1 MISLF
6 HKTTSLS
13 VVFLFGALPNSI
25 FCCPPESNL
34 PVSSNSNEKPP
45 FANETPYLDSPS
57 RVFQRA
63 NDYEVLIM
71 GGGYSPSGNQFSL
84 ESNVKYFL
92 RIKEKLGFSKSSSQ
106 LFFADGNDPARD
118 LQYFDPKQEIPL
130 VNRALAEIFGKNK
143 GLNHHYRSNQL
154 QTNGPSSI
162 AALDQWISRQKKAKS
177 TRFNLVYF
185 TGHGGKGSKKE
196 PHNTTAYLWNNQNL
210 NMQNFSKKLD
220 GLPREQKTVCV
231 MVQCYSGGFAHFM
244 FKEGNQ
250 TKGLSTSPRAGF
262 FATTHDRVAAGCT
275 PDITESDYR
284 EYSTTFWEAI
294 CGETRMGLQIPKA
307 DYDKNGNT
315 SLSEAH
321 AYVVI
326 NSDTIDVPVK
336 TSEIWLRTIFSA
348 QIKLFQKDRDQE
360 SSVFDQVLGENSWL
374 GKSDQNQKLR
384 KIHENILS
392 KAEPEEI
399 AVIRSLALQFGFSQ
413 WPTIEEADEKIGS
426 LKQKRKEWDQKKNKS
441 MAAARK
447 LRDQI
452 KSRIRKFYPELV
464 NPYHPKSLEVF
475 NGREKE
481 LFLKKLNFQNQWQQ
495 LVAEKENFNQIEKER
510 FALEK
515 EEVKGM
521 RLKRSLE
528 YIYLW
533 NHLQKKG
540 SLAQKRDF
548 NRLVKLE
555 KMTFPLK

>member
-1 MISLF
+1 MIFFFQKTISL
-6 HKTTSLS
+6 L
-13 VVFLFGALPNSI
+13 VVFLFGVLPNYI
-25 FCCPPESNL
+25 LCCPPDSKL
-34 PVSSNSNEKPP
+34 PTPSDSNEKPL
-45 FANETPYLDSPS
+45 FEDETPYLDPAA
-57 RVFQRA
+57 RVFQQA
-63 NDYEVLIM
+63 NDNEVLIM

-130 VNRALAEIFGKNK
+130 VNRALAEIFAKNK
-143 GLNHHYRSNQL
+143 GLNHQYRSNQL
-154 QTNGPSSI
+154 QTNGPASI
-162 AALDQWISRQKKAKS
+162 ASLDQWISRQKKAKA

-210 NMQNFSKKLD
+210 SMQNFSKKLD
-220 GLPREQKTVCV
+220 GLPTEQKTVCV
-231 MVQCYSGGFAHFM
+231 MVQCYSGGFAHYM
-244 FKEGNQ
+244 FKEGNHS
-250 TKGLSTSPRAGF
+250 KGLSTSPRVGF

-294 CGETRMGLQIPKA
+294 CGETRMGMQIPKA
-307 DYDKNGNT
+307 DYDKDGNT
-315 SLSEAH
+315 SLAEAH

-348 QIKLFQKDRDQE
+348 QIKLFQKDQDQK
-360 SSVFDQVLGENSWL
+360 Q
-374 GKSDQNQKLR
+374 R
-384 KIHENILS
+384 KTHENILS

-399 AVIRSLALQFGFSQ
+399 AVIRSLALEFGFSQ
-413 WPTIEEADEKIGS
+413 WPTIHDADEKIGL

-441 MAAARK
+441 LAATRK

-452 KSRIRKFYPELV
+452 KTRIKKFYPELV
-464 NPYHPKSLEVF
+464 NPYHPKSLEIF
-475 NGREKE
+475 SGPGKE
-481 LFLKKLNFQNQWQQ
+481 LFLKKINFQNQWQQ
-495 LVAEKENFNQIEKER
+495 LVVEKENLNQIEKER
-510 FALEK
+510 FTLEK
-515 EEVKGM
+515 EEVKGI
-521 RLKRSLE
+521 RLKRSIE

-533 NHLQKKG
+533 NHLQKRG

-548 NRLVKLE
+548 NRIVKLE
-555 KMTFPLK
+555 KTTFPLK

>member
-1 MISLF
+1 MIF
-6 HKTTSLS
+6 FFQKTTSLL
-13 VVFLFGALPNSI
+13 VVFLLGALPNSI
-25 FCCPPESNL
+25 LCCPPDSNL
-34 PVSSNSNEKPP
+34 AEPSNSNGNPP
-45 FANETPYLDSPS
+45 FADETTYLDSPS
-57 RVFQRA
+57 RIFQQA

-92 RIKEKLGFSKSSSQ
+92 RIRAKLGFSKSSTQ

-162 AALDQWISRQKKAKS
+162 AALDQWLHRQKMAKT
-177 TRFNLVYF
+177 TRLNLVYF
-185 TGHGGKGSKKE
+185 TGHGGKGSPKD
-196 PHNTTAYLWNNQNL
+196 PSNTTAYLWDNQKL
-210 NMQNFSKKLD
+210 SMQNFSKKFD
-220 GLPREQKTVCV
+220 NLPSEQNTVCV

-244 FKEGNQ
+244 FKEGNH
-250 TKGLSTSPRAGF
+250 TKGLSTSTRAGF

-294 CGETRMGLQIPKA
+294 CGETRMGKQVPKA

-315 SLSEAH
+315 SLAEAH

-336 TSEIWLRTIFSA
+336 TSEIWLRTIFPG
-348 QIKLFQKDRDQE
+348 QIELFQKDQEQE

-374 GKSDQNQKLR
+374 GKLGQKQR

-399 AVIRSLALQFGFSQ
+399 AVIRSLALEFGFSQ
-413 WPTIEEADEKIGS
+413 WPTIEEADKKIGL

-441 MAAARK
+441 LAASRK

-475 NGREKE
+475 KGSEKE

-495 LVAEKENFNQIEKER
+495 LIVEKENFNQIEKKR

-515 EEVKGM
+515 EEVKGI
-521 RLKRSLE
+521 RLKRSIE

-555 KMTFPLK
+555 KTTFPLK

>member
-1 MISLF
+1 MIF
-6 HKTTSLS
+6 FFQKTTSLS
-13 VVFLFGALPNSI
+13 FAFLFGALANSVL
-25 FCCPPESNL
+25 CCPPDSNL
-34 PVSSNSNEKPP
+34 PAPSDSHENPP
-45 FANETPYLDSPS
+45 FEDETRHLDSPAE
-57 RVFQRA
+57 VHQQA

-92 RIKEKLGFSKSSSQ
+92 RIKEKLGFSNSSSQ

-118 LQYFDPKQEIPL
+118 LQYFNPKQEIPI

-154 QTNGPSSI
+154 QTNGPASI
-162 AALDQWISRQKKAKS
+162 VALDQWISRQKKAKS

-196 PHNTTAYLWNNQNL
+196 PFNTTAYLWNNQNL
-210 NMQNFSKKLD
+210 SMQHFSKKLD
-220 GLPREQKTVCV
+220 GLPSEQKTVCV

-244 FKEGNQ
+244 FKEGNH
-250 TKGLSTSPRAGF
+250 TKGLSTSPRVGF
-262 FATTHDRVAAGCT
+262 FATTHDRIAAGCT

-284 EYSTTFWEAI
+284 EYSTTFWEAL
-294 CGETRMGLQIPKA
+294 CGETRMGMQIPKA
-307 DYDKNGNT
+307 DFDKNGKT
-315 SLSEAH
+315 SLAEAH

-336 TSEIWLRTIFSA
+336 TSEIWLRTIFSG
-348 QIKLFQKDRDQE
+348 QIKLLQKDQNQE
-360 SSVFDQVLGENSWL
+360 NSVFDQVLGENSWL
-374 GKSDQNQKLR
+374 GKLGKNPKQR

-399 AVIRSLALQFGFSQ
+399 AVIRSLALKFGFSQ
-413 WPTIEEADEKIGS
+413 WPTIDEADEKIRS
-426 LKQKRKEWDQKKNKS
+426 LKQKRNVWEQKKNKS
-441 MAAARK
+441 LAATRK

-475 NGREKE
+475 NGPEKE
-481 LFLKKLNFQNQWQQ
+481 LFIKKLNFQNQWQQ
-495 LVAEKENFNQIEKER
+495 LLVEKENFNQIEKKR

-515 EEVKGM
+515 EEVKGI
-521 RLKRSLE
+521 RLKRSIE

-540 SLAQKRDF
+540 SHVQKRDF

-555 KMTFPLK
+555 KTTFPLR

>member
-1 MISLF
+1 
-6 HKTTSLS
+6 
-13 VVFLFGALPNSI
+13 
-25 FCCPPESNL
+25 
-34 PVSSNSNEKPP
+34 
-45 FANETPYLDSPS
+45 
-57 RVFQRA
+57 
-63 NDYEVLIM
+63 
-71 GGGYSPSGNQFSL
+71 
-84 ESNVKYFL
+84 
-92 RIKEKLGFSKSSSQ
+92 
-106 LFFADGNDPARD
+106 
-118 LQYFDPKQEIPL
+118 
-130 VNRALAEIFGKNK
+130 
-143 GLNHHYRSNQL
+143 
-154 QTNGPSSI
+154 
-162 AALDQWISRQKKAKS
+162 
-177 TRFNLVYF
+177 LVYF

-210 NMQNFSKKLD
+210 SMQNFSKKLD
-220 GLPREQKTVCV
+220 GLPSEQKTVCV

-244 FKEGNQ
+244 FKEGNH
-250 TKGLSTSPRAGF
+250 TKGLSTSPRVGF

-294 CGETRMGLQIPKA
+294 CGETRMGMQIPKA

-315 SLSEAH
+315 SLAEAH

-336 TSEIWLRTIFSA
+336 TSETWLRTIFSA
-348 QIKLFQKDRDQE
+348 QIKLFQKDQDQK
-360 SSVFDQVLGENSWL
+360 Q
-374 GKSDQNQKLR
+374 R

-399 AVIRSLALQFGFSQ
+399 AVIRSLALEFGFSQ
-413 WPTIEEADEKIGS
+413 WPTIDDADEKIGS

-441 MAAARK
+441 LAATRK

-475 NGREKE
+475 NGPEKK

-495 LVAEKENFNQIEKER
+495 LVVEKENFNQIEKKR

-515 EEVKGM
+515 EEVKGI
-521 RLKRSLE
+521 RLKRSIE

-533 NHLQKKG
+533 NHLQKNG

-548 NRLVKLE
+548 NKLVKLE
-555 KMTFPLK
+555 KTTFPLQ

>member
-1 MISLF
+1 MIF
-6 HKTTSLS
+6 FFQKTTSLS

-25 FCCPPESNL
+25 LCCPPDSNL
-34 PVSSNSNEKPP
+34 PAPSDFSEKSP
-45 FANETPYLDSPS
+45 FAVKTPYLDPPAG
-57 RVFQRA
+57 VFQQA

-130 VNRALAEIFGKNK
+130 VNRALAEIFAKNK
-143 GLNHHYRSNQL
+143 GLNHQYRSHQL
-154 QTNGPSSI
+154 QTNGPASI
-162 AALDQWISRQKKAKS
+162 ASLDQWISRQKKAKA

-210 NMQNFSKKLD
+210 SMQNFSKKLD
-220 GLPREQKTVCV
+220 GLPSEQKTVCI

-244 FKEGNQ
+244 FKEGNH
-250 TKGLSTSPRAGF
+250 TKGLSTSPRVGF

-294 CGETRMGLQIPKA
+294 CGETRMGMQIPKA
-307 DYDKNGNT
+307 DFDKNGNT
-315 SLSEAH
+315 SLAEAH

-336 TSEIWLRTIFSA
+336 TSEIWLRTLFSA
-348 QIKLFQKDRDQE
+348 QIKLFQKDQDQK
-360 SSVFDQVLGENSWL
+360 Q
-374 GKSDQNQKLR
+374 R

-399 AVIRSLALQFGFSQ
+399 AVIRSLALEFGFSQ
-413 WPTIEEADEKIGS
+413 WPTIDDADEKIGS
-426 LKQKRKEWDQKKNKS
+426 LKQNRKEWDQKKNKS
-441 MAAARK
+441 LAATRK

-475 NGREKE
+475 NGMEKE

-495 LVAEKENFNQIEKER
+495 LVVEKENFNQIEKKR

-515 EEVKGM
+515 EEAKGI
-521 RLKRSLE
+521 RLKRSIE
-528 YIYLW
+528 YVYLW

-540 SLAQKRDF
+540 SLAQKREF
-548 NRLVKLE
+548 NRLVNLE
-555 KMTFPLK
+555 KMTFPLQ